1 MANSMEKYGIFQFDG
16 KNFDNWK
23 LRMEKILDQQEVKEC
38 IESEPD
44 TPSEKFTKND
54 KKCKSIIFQCV
65 SNTHL
70 EYIKEK
76 PTSYQMWTALNKV
89 FQKKAGPSKHVY
101 EMENVMACS
110 SDSYAPECPCKN
122 LKFTKINKT
131 TKSLSFDLEL
141 KRPFDKTVGGI
152 LELEKWTPE
161 GWRKLPFI
169 PMIPDACRLFLRY
182 YKDIWSNFMRALG
195 VKHPDRCPIPAGN
208 YSMKQHVFSYGGA
221 ITNSFPFKGRCRLR
235 SLMVDLKTKSVITCL
250 EMMGNQD
257 ILVE

>member
-141 KRPFDKTVGGI
+141 KRPFDKTVGG
-152 LELEKWTPE
+152 
-161 GWRKLPFI
+161 
-169 PMIPDACRLFLRY
+169 
-182 YKDIWSNFMRALG
+182 
-195 VKHPDRCPIPAGN
+195 N